1 MLNPTDMALTLARAQ
16 ILQLDRHERTDT
28 KLLEIAQSAAAMLAP
43 AAGIASLDEVTRQLQ
58 AEFDVWVPQA
68 VVVSDPGN
76 HEPWLEK
83 QKTSDHLQ
91 LLEPLPDLS
100 AEKLQTGGHGGTL
113 NETTDQI
120 LGLMENPQRPGHWST
135 YGSGVR
141 PGPVG

>member
-43 AAGIASLDEVTRQLQ
+43 AAGIASLELR
-58 AEFDVWVPQA
+58 
-68 VVVSDPGN
+68 SPGSCKPN
-76 HEPWLEK
+76 STYGYPRRWWSAIPVIMSPGLEK

-100 AEKLQTGGHGGTL
+100 AEKLQTGGHGG
-113 NETTDQI
+113 
-120 LGLMENPQRPGHWST
+120 NPRRRPPTRS
-135 YGSGVR
+135 SG
-141 PGPVG
+141 